1 MSASASRPAQAPL
14 LLRRRAGLLA
24 LAAAVLLF
32 PVLHPDDADID
43 SMANAAAYAV
53 LALGLNIVVGMAGL
67 LDLGYAAFFA
77 IGAYAY
83 GMASS
88 FQLAPPWSP
97 GWEWAAW
104 LGLAEQV
111 GDVAHLTVSFWLML
125 PVSALLAA
133 GFGVL
138 FGAPTLR
145 LRGDYL
151 AIVTLG
157 FGEIVPIVARNLPA
171 WTNGAMGLNGVAAP
185 SLFGWG
191 FGIDATPY
199 YYVAVALAALL
210 IFASLRLRDSRVGRA
225 WRAIR
230 EDEVAAGAMGVNP
243 VAFKLL
249 AFGIGAGFAG
259 AAGCFWVAKLQ
270 TATPEMFGFPV
281 SVMILVMVVLGGLGS
296 VWGVVL
302 GAVFLSLLQSW
313 FLPALSTGAHAL
325 GTLVGSPFLQRLEF
339 VRATELVFGLIL
351 VGMMLYRRD
360 GLLPAARRPAAL
372 SPDQQAATVQRG
384 GFEGT
389 LRGIGAERSAG
400 AALEVRGM
408 TVRFGGV
415 LALDG
420 VDLTVPAGGVV
431 AVIGPNG
438 SGKSTLFNVVTGLV
452 PAAAGSVRFGGV
464 ELLGLAPHRILG
476 LGVARTFQ
484 NIRLFPSLS
493 VLENVLVGEHARLRS
508 GALSAVLRPPRTR
521 REEAD
526 ALDRAREVLAIFGN
540 RLLPRVAQPVGALSY
555 ANRRRVE
562 IARALASRPRL
573 LLLDEPTAG
582 MNPAETLELAEQI
595 GSLHRLGLT
604 ILIIEHKLD
613 VVTQLADRVVV
624 LDGGTKLAEGRP
636 DEVRR
641 NEAVLTAYLGRGAS
655 SQPDA

>member
-1 MSASASRPAQAPL
+1 
-14 LLRRRAGLLA
+14 
-24 LAAAVLLF
+24 
-32 PVLHPDDADID
+32 
-43 SMANAAAYAV
+43 
-53 LALGLNIVVGMAGL
+53 
-67 LDLGYAAFFA
+67 
-77 IGAYAY
+77 
-83 GMASS
+83 
-88 FQLAPPWSP
+88 
-97 GWEWAAW
+97 
-104 LGLAEQV
+104 
-111 GDVAHLTVSFWLML
+111 
-125 PVSALLAA
+125 
-133 GFGVL
+133 
-138 FGAPTLR
+138 
-145 LRGDYL
+145 
-151 AIVTLG
+151 
-157 FGEIVPIVARNLPA
+157 
-171 WTNGAMGLNGVAAP
+171 
-185 SLFGWG
+185 
-191 FGIDATPY
+191 
-199 YYVAVALAALL
+199 
-210 IFASLRLRDSRVGRA
+210 
-225 WRAIR
+225 
-230 EDEVAAGAMGVNP
+230 
-243 VAFKLL
+243 
-249 AFGIGAGFAG
+249 
-259 AAGCFWVAKLQ
+259 
-270 TATPEMFGFPV
+270 
-281 SVMILVMVVLGGLGS
+281 
-296 VWGVVL
+296 
-302 GAVFLSLLQSW
+302 
-313 FLPALSTGAHAL
+313 
-325 GTLVGSPFLQRLEF
+325 
-339 VRATELVFGLIL
+339 
-351 VGMMLYRRD
+351 
-360 GLLPAARRPAAL
+360 
-372 SPDQQAATVQRG
+372 
-384 GFEGT
+384 
-389 LRGIGAERSAG
+389 
-400 AALEVRGM
+400 M

-493 VLENVLVGEHARLRS
+493 VLENVLVGEHARLRA

-540 RLLPRVAQPVGALSY
+540 RLLPRAAQPVGGLSY

-613 VVTQLADRVVV
+613 MVTQLADRMVV

-636 DEVRR
+636 DELWR